1 MPPCPV
7 CLSNQT
13 VLWSTAKDYEY
24 FSTSKNYSY
33 FQCADCY
40 SIFIDPVP
48 VDELMTIYPSNYYSF
63 VTGKKNVVV
72 KIKEWLDKKY
82 FRILLKNIDEKEI
95 RVLDVGGG
103 TGWLSSLI
111 KDTDERVIH
120 TQIVDIDPAAK
131 QLALSNG
138 HAYFEGTLENFT
150 TEEEYDLVLMLNL
163 IEHVSDPLAVLQ
175 KASSLLTSNGII
187 LIKTP
192 NTKCWDA
199 RLFKKTYW
207 GGLHAPRHW
216 VIFSEK
222 SFRHLV
228 SATSLR
234 IDQLK
239 YTQGAAFWAFSI
251 IAWLSKRNITRTS
264 ARRPIVFHPL
274 FPLISGPFAVID
286 FIRSLFSKT
295 AQMFI
300 VLKNNKKPG

>member
-7 CLSNQT
+7 CFSNQT

-24 FSTSKNYSY
+24 FSTSKTYNY
-33 FQCADCY
+33 FQCTDCY
-40 SIFIDPVP
+40 SIFIDPIP
-48 VDELMTIYPSNYYSF
+48 VNELKSIYPSNYYSF
-63 VTGKKNVVV
+63 VAGKKNGVI

-82 FRILLKNIDEKEI
+82 FKRILKNINEKEI

-120 TQIVDIDPAAK
+120 TQIVDIDPNAK
-131 QLALSNG
+131 QLAISNG
-138 HAYFEGTLENFT
+138 HMYFEGTLENFT
-150 TEEEYDLVLMLNL
+150 TDKKYDLVLMLNL

-175 KASSLLTSNGII
+175 KASSLLSPNGII

-192 NTKCWDA
+192 NTRCWDA

-222 SFRHLV
+222 SFRQLV

-234 IDQLK
+234 IDRLK

-251 IAWLSKRNITRTS
+251 IAWLSNKNIIQTS
-264 ARRPIVFHPL
+264 ATRPIVFHPL
-274 FPLISGPFAVID
+274 FPLISGPFAAID

-300 VLKNNKKPG
+300 VLKHNKKPG